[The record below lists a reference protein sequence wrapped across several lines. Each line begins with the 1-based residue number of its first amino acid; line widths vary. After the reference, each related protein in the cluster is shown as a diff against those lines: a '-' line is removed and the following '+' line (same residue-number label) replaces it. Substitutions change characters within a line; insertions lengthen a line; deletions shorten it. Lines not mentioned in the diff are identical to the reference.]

1 MPIVLKHNETSQI
14 YTCNLLNSYR
24 LEYYGTKFWDD
35 WDKAKEQVE
44 SFLQMMGDEPKDWE
58 LIEIEESKMKI
69 FNVRLKND
77 PNNELLLDES
87 GRPFIKRSE

>member
-1 MPIVLKHNETSQI
+1 
-14 YTCNLLNSYR
+14 
-24 LEYYGTKFWDD
+24 
-35 WDKAKEQVE
+35 
-44 SFLQMMGDEPKDWE
+44 MMGDEPKDWE

-87 GRPFIKRSE
+87 GRPYIKRSE